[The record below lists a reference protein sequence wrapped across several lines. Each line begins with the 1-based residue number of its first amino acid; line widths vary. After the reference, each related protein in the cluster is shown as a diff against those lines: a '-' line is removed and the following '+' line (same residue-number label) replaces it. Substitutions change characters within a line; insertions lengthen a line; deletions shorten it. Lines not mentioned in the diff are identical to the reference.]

1 MKNWLYF
8 LKKPTAAGP
17 TPPCELTRSVKPCGL
32 GTFVSVIVK
41 SSHLAVNA
49 PYICPAVLTGPSL
62 CIDLSS
68 DLFTC
73 RQVSFTHFPLRSL
86 AKENGPSDTQR
97 GPGLVKGASVEDCL
111 EKGVHR
117 AR

>member
-1 MKNWLYF
+1 MLAEAR
-8 LKKPTAAGP
+8 PTLRSRKQ
-17 TPPCELTRSVKPCGL
+17 CELGNFGP
-32 GTFVSVIVK
+32 VIVK
-41 SSHLAVNA
+41 SSHLAVNV
-49 PYICPAVLTGPSL
+49 PHICPAVLTGPSF

-97 GPGLVKGASVEDCL
+97 GPGLVKGASVEACL
-111 EKGVHR
+111 EKGVHL

>member
-1 MKNWLYF
+1 M
-8 LKKPTAAGP
+8 
-17 TPPCELTRSVKPCGL
+17 EQRGL
-32 GTFVSVIVK
+32 GNSVAVIVK
-41 SSHLAVNA
+41 SSHLAVNV

-111 EKGVHR
+111 EKGVHL

>member
-1 MKNWLYF
+1 MKKLLYF
-8 LKKPTAAGP
+8 IKMPTEAGP
-17 TPPCELTRSVKPCGL
+17 TPLCELTRSMKQCGL
-32 GTFVSVIVK
+32 GNFVSGIVK
-41 SSHLAVNA
+41 GSHLAVNV
-49 PYICPAVLTGPSL
+49 PYICPAVLTGPSF

-111 EKGVHR
+111 EKGVHL